1 MVGLLGVQ
9 ARFLTT
15 IECEDRR
22 GKPFWTGQGR
32 PCSFD
37 FSFPFHNFELNYPSS
52 GILSDLRS
60 SMAIILDDAFFTPFL
75 DISSLASNSPTAIS
89 VSLS

>member
-1 MVGLLGVQ
+1 MVGLGAQ
-9 ARFLTT
+9 TRFLPA

-22 GKPFWTGQGR
+22 GKPFWTGEGR

-37 FSFPFHNFELNYPSS
+37 SSFPHNFELNYPSS

-60 SMAIILDDAFFTPFL
+60 SMAIILDDAFFTPSL
-75 DISSLASNSPTAIS
+75 DISSSASNSPTAIS